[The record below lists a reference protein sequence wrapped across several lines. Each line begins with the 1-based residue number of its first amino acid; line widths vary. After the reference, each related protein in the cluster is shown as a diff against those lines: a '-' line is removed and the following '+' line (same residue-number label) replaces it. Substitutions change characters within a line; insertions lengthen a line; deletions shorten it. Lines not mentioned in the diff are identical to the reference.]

1 MAKTKEQKKEI
12 IKNLTDKI
20 KNSSSIIFVK
30 FDALGVKEN
39 DELRRKL
46 KEESSEYYVAK
57 KTLLNIVFK
66 NKKNNDFQV
75 KDFEGK
81 IAVVF
86 GYKDEVA
93 PAKIINEFKEINED
107 KIEFIGGLLEGR
119 FMSREEV
126 SDLALLPG
134 KKELYA
140 KLVGSLNAP
149 ISKFACV
156 ITGNTRKLIY
166 VLSAVKE
173 SKEQS

>member
-12 IKNLTDKI
+12 LKNLTEKI
-20 KNSSSIIFVK
+20 ENSRSIVFVK

-57 KTLLNIVFK
+57 KTLLDIVFK

-75 KDFEGK
+75 KDFKGK
-81 IAVVF
+81 VAVVF

-93 PAKIINEFKEINED
+93 PAKIINEFKKTSED
-107 KIEFIGGLLEGR
+107 KIEFIGGLLEGK
-119 FMSREEV
+119 FMSSGEV

-134 KKELYA
+134 KQELYA
-140 KLVGSLNAP
+140 RLAGSLNAP
-149 ISKFACV
+149 ISKFASV